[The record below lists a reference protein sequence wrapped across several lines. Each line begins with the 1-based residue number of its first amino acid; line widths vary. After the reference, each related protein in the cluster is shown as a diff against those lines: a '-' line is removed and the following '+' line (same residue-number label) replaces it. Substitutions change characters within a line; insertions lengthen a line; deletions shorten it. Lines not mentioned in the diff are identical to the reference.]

1 MKQEQQTA
9 TQDQQQSVE
18 VAPVHVLSLI
28 TKAEIDIQISTAK
41 AFPRSLTLFKQ
52 KVMSMATID
61 ADVAESCTYVVPRGG
76 KQITGP
82 SVRLAEMVA
91 AAYTNLRTGA
101 RVVYQ
106 DDKKIVAQGIVH
118 DMENNIY
125 HTEEVERSLLQHEWI
140 DDPANPGK
148 RKKSGK
154 MTTVNE
160 DMKILAGR
168 AACAIAYRNAIYKV
182 VPAALIQDLY
192 EKIQE
197 VAKGTAETLV
207 SRRQKRVQY
216 FKDLGVKDEQICA
229 ALEVKAIDDI
239 DLEKLHLLQ
248 GMVTAYKNQEASL
261 ETLFPTKDAHKAKAD
276 QATKKTEDKLR
287 RQGSGNGIKD
297 TEDKLKQGDQ
307 GQQQQ

>member
-1 MKQEQQTA
+1 MKNEQQPDNQDTTA
-9 TQDQQQSVE
+9 IE

-41 AFPRSLTLFKQ
+41 AFPRSLTQFKQ

-61 ADVAESCTYVVPRGG
+61 AEVAESCTYVVPRGG

-125 HTEEVERSLLQHEWI
+125 HTEEVERSLLQHEWV
-140 DDPANPGK
+140 DDPNNPGK

-207 SRRQKRVQY
+207 ARRKKRVQ
-216 FKDLGVKDEQICA
+216 FFRDLGVKDEQICA

-239 DLEKLHLLQ
+239 DLEKLHILQ
-248 GMVTAYKNQEASL
+248 GMVTAFKNNEAGL
-261 ETLFPTKDAHKAKAD
+261 ETLFPKKDANKTKAEKA
-276 QATKKTEDKLR
+276 T
-287 RQGSGNGIKD
+287 KD
-297 TEDKLKQGDQ
+297 TEDKLKRKTAGGNGLTTTEEKLKEGGDK
-307 GQQQQ
+307 GAAE